1 MCECILHTRP
11 MLRAGESWHTRLG
24 VVAVTHDDGVERLVR
39 VRRAIRLAARAA
51 RRRAD
56 GVRGRLLF
64 AVFPRRFFFFFP
76 RRLDGLGHDAPSR
89 PPLLQVRAL
98 VLVRRALG
106 EVSRRSVLGVLGR
119 RRHGDDARPQPDA
132 LSDVVVVG
140 VRVQVRAHLLVP
152 AETPVVVRER
162 PREREA
168 AEPHHLAGQVRAQVL
183 VHAAVHSLRAVR
195 VRARQVILH
204 VRVEHPHAP
213 ELGALLED
221 HRVVAL
227 ARELARGGE
236 AGGARADHGDARASA
251 PVDDA
256 LDRLLARGR
265 HHARETRAR
274 ARRERGERGAASP
287 RERRS
292 ARDRARR
299 RRTAARDWRKAHV
312 RSPTSMRRAPPAVTS
327 ASQREFPADHEIFS
341 TSPRVHCRRDV
352 VAPAHFEMH
361 AASRAVSGTFASP
374 SRAFHA
380 SRGPPPARGFAPAP
394 PPARATSRARSSPRT
409 SDP

>member
-1 MCECILHTRP
+1 MCECICNPRP
-11 MLRAGESWHTRLG
+11 RLMAGESWHTRLG

-39 VRRAIRLAARAA
+39 VRRAIRLAARRA
-51 RRRAD
+51 RSGRTD
-56 GVRGRLLF
+56 GVRGRSL
-64 AVFPRRFFFFFP
+64 
-76 RRLDGLGHDAPSR
+76 RRLPSALLLLLSASSRRLGHDAPPR

-98 VLVRRALG
+98 VLVRRARG
-106 EVSRRSVLGVLGR
+106 SQSGVLGVLGR

-162 PREREA
+162 AREREA

-204 VRVEHPHAP
+204 VRVVHPHAP

-292 ARDRARR
+292 ARGRARR
-299 RRTAARDWRKAHV
+299 RQERPRGTGAKRTCARQHRCAARR
-312 RSPTSMRRAPPAVTS
+312 PL
-327 ASQREFPADHEIFS
+327 
-341 TSPRVHCRRDV
+341 
-352 VAPAHFEMH
+352 
-361 AASRAVSGTFASP
+361 
-374 SRAFHA
+374 
-380 SRGPPPARGFAPAP
+380 
-394 PPARATSRARSSPRT
+394 
-409 SDP
+409 

>member
-1 MCECILHTRP
+1 

-39 VRRAIRLAARAA
+39 VRRAIRLAARRA
-51 RRRAD
+51 RGGGRTAFAD
-56 GVRGRLLF
+56 ALF
-64 AVFPRRFFFFFP
+64 AVFPRRFFFFFFP
-76 RRLDGLGHDAPSR
+76 RRLDGLGHDAPPR

-98 VLVRRALG
+98 VLVRRARG
-106 EVSRRSVLGVLGR
+106 SQSGVLGVLGR

-162 PREREA
+162 AREREA

-204 VRVEHPHAP
+204 VRVVHPHAP

-227 ARELARGGE
+227 AREL
-236 AGGARADHGDARASA
+236 GARR
-251 PVDDA
+251 
-256 LDRLLARGR
+256 RGR
-265 HHARETRAR
+265 RRPRRSRRRARVGAGRRRSGSPPRPWTPSRARTARAR
-274 ARRERGERGAASP
+274 APAANEGRG
-287 RERRS
+287 
-292 ARDRARR
+292 ARR
-299 RRTAARDWRKAHV
+299 RRASVALLEAERGADRNGRGDWRKAHV

-380 SRGPPPARGFAPAP
+380 SRGPPPARASPPAP